1 MNKKFK
7 LISNLIVLSL
17 TSLLLI
23 MLSFGWYAVNK
34 QANVNSGTGLTS
46 DNNNVVFS
54 DTITA
59 EITYLNH
66 TKAIETYKRRDN
78 GSLYLTKRILYDVQP
93 VTPIVITDEDFTEAQ
108 NKGFFIRNL
117 LPGEY
122 VDITIGF
129 SITDEF
135 DNSSYSIGFMNVN
148 GNKDFM
154 LDGHK
159 HYAMGAYKWKNIS
172 LKDASNTVINNFST
186 QDFQWFSPY
195 DITKDDDTNLRIES
209 LSGIWDKDYES
220 LNYTFR
226 VFEDFTQYYELVGK
240 SSTYTGD
247 ALLSFLTL
255 QIGFIYVML

>member
-1 MNKKFK
+1 M
-7 LISNLIVLSL
+7 
-17 TSLLLI
+17 LI

-46 DNNNVVFS
+46 DNNNVLFS

-59 EITYLNH
+59 EINYLNH

-78 GSLYLTKRILYDVQP
+78 GSLYLTKRSLHDLELD
-93 VTPIVITDEDFTEAQ
+93 TITNTNYTEAD
-108 NKGFFIRNL
+108 NIGFFIRSL

-129 SITDEF
+129 SITDDF
-135 DNSSYSIGFMNVN
+135 DHSSYSIGFMNVN
-148 GNKDFM
+148 GGGSFNKYFM
-154 LDGHK
+154 LDSHK

-172 LKDASNTVINNFST
+172 LKDSSNTVINDFSNA
-186 QDFQWFSPY
+186 DYNWFSSY
-195 DITKDDDTNLRIES
+195 DINSDDDTNLRIES
-209 LSGIWDKDYES
+209 LNGIWDKDYES